1 MSLWLA
7 DLGIELLILFHFW
20 NTAMH
25 FWNTTMQIW
34 LRTFEYLLQIIPA
47 PPRLGE
53 DEPPPSWD
61 LVPSPRGDSIL
72 S

>member
-1 MSLWLA
+1 M
-7 DLGIELLILFHFW
+7 LILDSSGYIYQL
-20 NTAMH
+20 AIY
-25 FWNTTMQIW
+25 Q
-34 LRTFEYLLQIIPA
+34 LTFEYLLQIIPA